1 MSEPYN
7 RRQTLTQSVAG
18 EVRAHLGRQRL
29 SGRAAAFRLGWT
41 QQYMSRRLTGAVPF
55 DVDDLDRLAELLD
68 VPVTVFFDAPVPA
81 LLSRVIT
88 GPSKTPLLTLVTR
101 ATRALAA

>member
-7 RRQTLTQSVAG
+7 RRQTLAQSVAG
-18 EVRAHLGRQRL
+18 EVRAHLGRRRL

-55 DVDDLDRLAELLD
+55 DVDDLDALAELLD
-68 VPVTVFFDAPVPA
+68 VPVTAFFDVPAPV
-81 LLSRVIT
+81 LLDRVIR
-88 GPSKTPLLTLVTR
+88 GRSLTPPTR
-101 ATRALAA
+101 ANQYAMAA

>member
-7 RRQTLTQSVAG
+7 RRQALTQSVAG

-41 QQYMSRRLTGAVPF
+41 QQYMSRRLTGAIPF
-55 DVDDLDRLAELLD
+55 DVADLDALAELLD
-68 VPVTVFFDAPVPA
+68 VPVTAFFDAPVAA
-81 LLSRVIT
+81 LSAGFNSRPT
-88 GPSKTPLLTLVTR
+88 STPVFPFRTQG
-101 ATRALAA
+101 ALAA

>member
-7 RRQTLTQSVAG
+7 RRQSLAQSVAG
-18 EVRAHLGRQRL
+18 EVRAHLGRHRL

-55 DVDDLDRLAELLD
+55 DVDDLDKLAELLD
-68 VPVTVFFDAPVPA
+68 VPVTAFFDVPVAA
-81 LLSRVIT
+81 LSSAVRKALTS
-88 GPSKTPLLTLVTR
+88 TPVFPFRTQGT
-101 ATRALAA
+101 LAA